1 VLIASVKKIGE
12 KYHDDVLGISHKIAE
27 EHHEDRCDCS
37 PSRSAESERLCE
49 GGDMVVSQP
58 VKP

>member
-1 VLIASVKKIGE
+1 VATKIG
-12 KYHDDVLGISHKIAE
+12 SE
-27 EHHEDRCDCS
+27 ELKRIDAIVS